1 MPEFNTFYCV
11 DRATVLVVDDTPEI
25 LELLNALLKD
35 EYDIELAGSGKEALK
50 IAQSDT
56 PPDLILLD
64 VVMPGMD
71 GYEVCKT
78 LQQNNKTRDIP
89 VIFLTAKSDAE
100 DEAKG
105 FSLGAVDYIAKPI
118 SLPIVLARVRNI
130 VALAQRTATLKS
142 LSEKLSRYLSP
153 QIYKSIFEGA
163 QNATIQTQRKKL
175 TVFFSD
181 IKDFTE
187 TTESLEPED
196 LTRILNEYF
205 SEMSDIALSYGATI
219 DKFIGD
225 AMLIFLGD
233 PKSLGIKED
242 ALQCVRMA
250 MAMQRRMAAL
260 QETWRKKG
268 YRQPFQMRIGINTG
282 FCDVGNFGSEQR
294 MEYTIIGAQVN
305 LAARL
310 EHACEP
316 DGILLSDET
325 YVLVKDEI
333 ECEAR
338 ESFAAKGIAKEIPC
352 FLVKGIRTFQSE

>member
-1 MPEFNTFYCV
+1 MSKLNTFHCV

-25 LELLNALLKD
+25 LELLNALLND
-35 EYDIELAGSGKEALK
+35 EYDIELADSGEKALE

-64 VVMPGMD
+64 VIMPGMD
-71 GYEVCKT
+71 GYEICKI
-78 LQQNNKTRDIP
+78 LQQNSKTHNIP

-118 SLPIVLARVRNI
+118 SFPIVLARVRNI
-130 VALAQRTATLKS
+130 VALSQRTATLRS

-153 QIYKSIFEGA
+153 QVYKSIFEGA

-175 TVFFSD
+175 TIFFSD

-187 TTESLEPED
+187 ITESLKPED
-196 LTRILNEYF
+196 LTHILNEYF

-250 MAMQRRMAAL
+250 IAMQRRMTAL
-260 QETWRKKG
+260 QEIWRERG
-268 YRQPFQMRIGINTG
+268 YRLPFRMRIGINTG

-310 EHACEP
+310 EQACEP
-316 DGILLSDET
+316 DGILLSNET

-333 ECEAR
+333 ECTEHAPV
-338 ESFAAKGIAKEIPC
+338 SAKGIAREIRC
-352 FLVKGIRTFQSE
+352 FSVNGIPAAGCA